1 MKMAPNVKGKIKK
14 EQDSYVTREMDED
27 EAELRKQIE
36 SMKLEEKEL
45 EEDIRKKEHIRRQRM
60 NEEELK
66 LKEKRMR
73 NLLSQKDELSK
84 SLLEKATT
92 LTSLDGDQDDREMYV
107 NKPRRHVRSPERP
120 NKEFHVQTKCT

>member
-1 MKMAPNVKGKIKK
+1 MAPNVKGKIKK

-92 LTSLDGDQDDREMYV
+92 LTSLDGDQDDRDT
-107 NKPRRHVRSPERP
+107 RHDRVKHLS
-120 NKEFHVQTKCT
+120 

>member
-1 MKMAPNVKGKIKK
+1 MAPNVKGKIKK

-27 EAELRKQIE
+27 EAELK

-92 LTSLDGDQDDREMYV
+92 LTSLDGDQDDRDT
-107 NKPRRHVRSPERP
+107 RHDRVKHLS
-120 NKEFHVQTKCT
+120 